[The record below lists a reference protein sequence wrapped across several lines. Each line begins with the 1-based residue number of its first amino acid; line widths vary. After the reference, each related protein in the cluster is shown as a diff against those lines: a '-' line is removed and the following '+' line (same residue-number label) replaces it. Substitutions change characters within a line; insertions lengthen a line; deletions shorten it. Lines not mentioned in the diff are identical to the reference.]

1 MGIGFM
7 KYMGHKGKMLPVLG
21 DILLH
26 YSDGVEKIA
35 DPFCGSAAV
44 SWFLAENTDKE
55 IISGDIQSFAV
66 ARAKAV
72 VERTESF
79 APDRMIKSWFAK
91 ATILVEKVASH
102 FPNNLRSIEP
112 NLSEPKQIKKVV
124 TQSRTF
130 CHEVLPVVF
139 DDLGGAWP
147 ISKAYGGYY
156 YSPVQALIFDA
167 LRQCLPSDRAKRKVA
182 LAALVEAVSRAAAAP
197 GHTAQPF
204 QPTASSAKYI
214 IEAWARNPWAL
225 VKNAVDEISSR
236 TSQVKGK
243 GVVGDFRK
251 TIARLNEGDLVF
263 ADPPYSGVHYSRFY
277 HALETVT
284 RGTEFEPEGNGR
296 YPSIDER
303 PSSDFS
309 KKTTA
314 IDAARQLL
322 DACSEKRAKLILTFP
337 TTGASNG
344 LEARDYVEYGRAL
357 FSGIHIEE
365 VASDFSTLGGNK
377 RHREARQACRESI
390 ICFTP

>member
-1 MGIGFM
+1 M

-26 YSDGVEKIA
+26 YADGAGKIA
-35 DPFCGSAAV
+35 DPFCGSATV

-55 IISGDIQSFAV
+55 IVAGDIQSFAV

-79 APDRMIKSWFAK
+79 DPDRMIESWFAR
-91 ATILVEKVASH
+91 ATSLVGQIASH

-112 NLSEPKQIKKVV
+112 NLTDPKQIKQVV
-124 TQSRTF
+124 TQSRNF
-130 CHEVLPVVF
+130 CRDVLPAVF

-156 YSPVQALIFDA
+156 YSPVQSLVFDA
-167 LRQCLPSDRAKRKVA
+167 LRQCLPSDTNKRKVA

-214 IEAWARNPWAL
+214 IEAWTRNSWSL
-225 VKNAVDEISSR
+225 VKNAVEEISTR
-236 TSQVKGK
+236 TALVKGK
-243 GVVGDFRK
+243 GSVGDFRK
-251 TIARLNEGDLVF
+251 TIAHLNEGDLVF

-284 RGTEFEPEGNGR
+284 RGIEFEPEGRGR
-296 YPSIDER
+296 YPSIDKR
-303 PSSDFS
+303 PSSEFS

-314 IDAARQLL
+314 KQAAKQLL
-322 DACSEKRAKLILTFP
+322 DACLTKRATLILTFP
-337 TTGASNG
+337 TVGASNG
-344 LEARDYVEYGRAL
+344 LGSNDFVEYGRTL
-357 FSGIHIEE
+357 FSDVHVEE
-365 VASDFSTLGGNK
+365 VESDFSTLGGNK
-377 RHREARQACRESI
+377 KHREARQACNESI
-390 ICFTP
+390 ICFVP

>member
-1 MGIGFM
+1 M

-26 YSDGVEKIA
+26 YADGAERIA

-44 SWFLAENTDKE
+44 SWFLAGNTGKE

-72 VERTESF
+72 VERTEPF
-79 APDRMIKSWFAK
+79 APDQMIKSWFAK
-91 ATILVEKVASH
+91 ATGLVEKVAGH

-112 NLSEPKQIKKVV
+112 NLTEPNQIKQVV
-124 TQSRTF
+124 TQSRNF
-130 CHEVLPVVF
+130 CRDVLPVVF
-139 DDLGGAWP
+139 DYLGGPWP

-156 YSPVQALIFDA
+156 YSPAQALVFDA
-167 LRQCLPSDRAKRKVA
+167 LRQCLPSDTDRRKVA

-204 QPTASSAKYI
+204 QPTESSAKYI
-214 IEAWARNPWAL
+214 IEAWTRNPWFL
-225 VKNAVDEISSR
+225 VKNAVEDISNR
-236 TSQVKGK
+236 AALVKGK
-243 GVVGDFRK
+243 GVVSDFRK
-251 TIARLNEGDLVF
+251 TIARLNAGDLVF

-284 RGTEFEPEGNGR
+284 RGIEFEPEGRGR
-296 YPSIDER
+296 YPSIEER
-303 PSSDFS
+303 PSSAFS

-314 IDAARQLL
+314 KKAAKQLL
-322 DACSEKRAKLILTFP
+322 DACSEKRATLILTFP

-344 LEARDYVEYGRAL
+344 LEANYYVEYGRML
-357 FSGIHIEE
+357 FSDVHVEE
-365 VASDFSTLGGNK
+365 VESDFSTLGGNK
-377 RHREARQACRESI
+377 KHREARQACNESI
-390 ICFTP
+390 ICFVP